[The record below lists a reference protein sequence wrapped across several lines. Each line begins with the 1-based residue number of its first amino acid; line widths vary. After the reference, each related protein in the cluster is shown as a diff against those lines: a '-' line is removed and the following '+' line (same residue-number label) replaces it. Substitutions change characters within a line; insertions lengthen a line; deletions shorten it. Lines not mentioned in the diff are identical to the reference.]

1 MTPSIVPTSSHPEFQ
16 PLPADRLTRLEGW
29 GMLAR
34 SMGYLYRPSTVDGVH
49 AVLELARENGRS
61 LAPRGAGFSY
71 GDASLNAENIVL
83 DTSRLN
89 RVLEWNPTTGVVR
102 VEPGVTVGQLW
113 RHALEDGWWPAVV
126 PGTMYP
132 TLGGCVS
139 TNIHGKNN
147 RRTGT
152 LGEHL
157 LSIRLL
163 LPSGTIVTCS
173 REENRDIFL
182 AAVGGLGMLGIV
194 LELTIQLQPVQSGLL
209 RVEERVARSLEEV
222 FDLFEQHGDAEHLV
236 GWIDAFAGGGALGR
250 GLVQLADVA
259 EDDPHPARTLRPAYQ
274 DLPDTLLGV
283 VPRSILWRGMKLTS
297 GDVGMQALNS
307 ARYTLGARRA
317 GRVTRVPHAQ
327 FHFILDYVPNWKW
340 AFRPRGILQYQVFV
354 PESQAHAVFAA
365 LLRDSQQAGLPPHL
379 AVMKRQ
385 RADPF
390 LLRYSVD
397 GYSLA
402 LDYHATEANEHHLRT
417 MLSRFT
423 TEIALPAGGRFYPA
437 KDNALDGHGLRCSLT
452 AEAMDEFMAIKRR
465 LDPTGILQSDLYR
478 RVFR

>member
-1 MTPSIVPTSSHPEFQ
+1 
-16 PLPADRLTRLEGW
+16 
-29 GMLAR
+29 MLAR
-34 SMGYLYRPSTVDGVH
+34 SMGYLYRPSTVDGVR
-49 AVLELARENGRS
+49 AALELAGETGRS

-71 GDASLNAENIVL
+71 GDASLNAEHIVL

-89 RVLEWNPTTGVVR
+89 RVLEWSPATGVIR

-113 RHALEDGWWPAVV
+113 RHTLEDGWWPPVV

-139 TNIHGKNN
+139 TNVHGKNN
-147 RRTGT
+147 HRAGT

-157 LSIRLL
+157 LSIQLL
-163 LPSGTIVTCS
+163 APSGAIVTCGPD
-173 REENRDIFL
+173 ENRDIFL
-182 AAVGGLGMLGIV
+182 AVVGGLGMLGIV
-194 LELTIQLQPVQSGLL
+194 LELTMQLQPIQSGLL
-209 RVEERVARSLEEV
+209 RVEERAARSLDEM
-222 FDLFEQHGDAEHLV
+222 FDLFEQHGDAAEHLV
-236 GWIDAFAGGGALGR
+236 GWIDTFAGGDALGR
-250 GLVQLADVA
+250 GLVQLASTV
-259 EDDPHPARTLRPAYQ
+259 EDDPHPAQTLRTVSQ

-297 GDVGMQALNS
+297 GDAGMRALNS
-307 ARYTLGARRA
+307 ARYTLGTRRSS
-317 GRVTRVPHAQ
+317 RVMRVPHAQ
-327 FHFILDYVPNWKW
+327 FHFMLDYVPNWKW
-340 AFRPRGILQYQVFV
+340 AFRPGGILQYQVFV
-354 PESQAHAVFAA
+354 PEAPARAAFAA
-365 LLRDSQQAGLPPHL
+365 LLRSSQHAGLLPHL

-423 TEIALPAGGRFYPA
+423 TEIVLPAGGRFYPA

-452 AEAMDEFMAIKRR
+452 AEAMNEFRAIKRR

-478 RVFR
+478 RVFG